1 MKNRPY
7 GQILFG
13 WVARE
18 VPFSPP
24 HPSNYVRN
32 SLFMQNATL
41 APLVLSALLTTILPA
56 QTPQRETLEYAVEW
70 HLVPAGRARLSSGPP
85 PSSEKKA
92 QMETKLH
99 LESTGLVSRLF
110 HVNDDY
116 TAELKSNLCAEQSFM
131 TAHEAG
137 RNRETKVV
145 YDSATRKAAYR
156 ERDLTTNKLTSH
168 DTEIPSCVH
177 DIIGGLFQLRT
188 LFLEPGKSTT
198 IPVSDGKK
206 SVMLKIEAQRREEI
220 KTPLGLRKCIAYEV
234 FAFNDVLYKRQGHLH
249 VWLTD
254 DARHLPVQ
262 IQIRMQFT
270 IGTITL
276 RLDKDEKA

>member
-1 MKNRPY
+1 MPKA
-7 GQILFG
+7 IL
-13 WVARE
+13 
-18 VPFSPP
+18 VP
-24 HPSNYVRN
+24 
-32 SLFMQNATL
+32 L
-41 APLVLSALLTTILPA
+41 ALSALLAAMLPA
-56 QTPQRETLEYAVEW
+56 QTPQTETLEYAVEW
-70 HLVPAGRARLSSGPP
+70 RLVPAGRARLSSGPP
-85 PSSEKKA
+85 PPSERGV

-145 YDSATRKAAYR
+145 YDSATRRASYR
-156 ERDLTTNKLTSH
+156 ERDLTTNKTTAH

-188 LFLEPGKSTT
+188 LSLEPGKSAV

-206 SVMLKIEAQRREEI
+206 SVMLKVEAQRREEI

-254 DARHLPVQ
+254 DARRVPVQ
-262 IQIRMQFT
+262 VQIRMQFT

>member
-1 MKNRPY
+1 M
-7 GQILFG
+7 
-13 WVARE
+13 
-18 VPFSPP
+18 
-24 HPSNYVRN
+24 
-32 SLFMQNATL
+32 FMPKL
-41 APLVLSALLTTILPA
+41 CLVFVLVTALLPA
-56 QTPQRETLEYAVEW
+56 QTPQKETLEYAVEW
-70 HLVPAGRARLSSGPP
+70 RLVPAGRARLSAGPP
-85 PSSEKKA
+85 PASEKSA
-92 QMETKLH
+92 QLETKLH

-110 HVNDDY
+110 HVSDDY

-145 YDSATRKAAYR
+145 YNSATRQATYR
-156 ERDLTTNKLTSH
+156 EHDLTTNKMISH
-168 DTEIPSCVH
+168 NTEIPSCVH
-177 DIIGGLFQLRT
+177 DIIGGLMQLRT
-188 LFLEPGKSTT
+188 LSLEPGKSTT

-206 SVMLKIEAQRREEI
+206 SVMLKVESQRREEI
-220 KTPLGLRKCIAYEV
+220 RTPLGMRKCIAYEV
-234 FAFNDVLYKRQGHLH
+234 FAFNDVLYKRPGHLH

-254 DARHLPVQ
+254 DARRLPVQ